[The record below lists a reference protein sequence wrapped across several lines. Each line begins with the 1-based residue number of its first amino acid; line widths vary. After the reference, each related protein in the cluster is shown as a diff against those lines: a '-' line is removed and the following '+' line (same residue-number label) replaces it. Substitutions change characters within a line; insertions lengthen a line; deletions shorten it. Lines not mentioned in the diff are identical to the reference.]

1 MIEAS
6 QIRTMAAQAKIDPGI
21 IEKDYILSK
30 ALMALSA
37 LGSFKDSLVF
47 KGGTA
52 LKKCYFPDWRFSE
65 DLDFTSKTQMK
76 RSDIMAI
83 FEQATSAS
91 SSMFGVP
98 LRVIEY
104 SQYPRTRGSIV
115 SAQLKVGYDGPLRK
129 SSGQKNNIRVDIA
142 LDEKIVSKISERA
155 VFKTYQDDIDSSVP
169 LYPLEEIAAEKLR
182 SILQRGK
189 SRDYYDVW
197 VLLKAY
203 KSHFSRERTR
213 EILKR
218 KCGHKG
224 IPLPTVDSFLEPQ
237 RTDEAARYWERG
249 LAHQVTAL
257 PPFDTMLTDLR
268 SLLREFV
275 HAPANHA
282 SRTER

>member
-1 MIEAS
+1 MIEAT
-6 QIRTMAAQAKIDPGI
+6 QIRTIAAQAKIDPGI
-21 IEKDYILSK
+21 IEKDYMLSK
-30 ALMALSA
+30 ALMALA
-37 LGSFKDSLVF
+37 TLDSFKDSLVF

-52 LKKCYFPDWRFSE
+52 LKKCYFPGWRFSE

-104 SQYPRTRGSIV
+104 SQCPRTRGPIV
-115 SAQLKVGYDGPLRK
+115 SAQLKIGYDGPLRK

-142 LDEKIVSKISERA
+142 FDEKIVSKTPERGL
-155 VFKTYQDDIDSSVP
+155 FKTYQDDIDTALP

-197 VLLKAY
+197 VLLKDY
-203 KSHFSRERTR
+203 KSDFSLQRTR
-213 EILKR
+213 EILKQAEVR
-218 KCGHKG
+218 
-224 IPLPTVDSFLEPQ
+224 PQ
-237 RTDEAARYWERG
+237 RYPIPHGRK
-249 LAHQVTAL
+249 L
-257 PPFDTMLTDLR
+257 P
-268 SLLREFV
+268 
-275 HAPANHA
+275 
-282 SRTER
+282 RTGAYR